1 MKGVDQMENLN
12 VETFTK
18 ILLAAAKDDESKI
31 QIIEAELAV
40 VSDLMIVKVGELLDE
55 LDEIGYKSKK
65 FQKIVNIKNNTECLI
80 EMLDEL
86 KEGVSND
93 S

>member
-55 LDEIGYKSKK
+55 LDEIGYKSKR
-65 FQKIVNIKNNTECLI
+65 FQEIANIKNNTECLF